1 MHSKNN
7 PMTLALMLCLSACL
21 LAASCTV
28 GPVITANSVSLG
40 GTLMTKSKGY
50 YARYDGPLGKIETGT
65 AETDETVIP
74 GKVANYYGIKAATDG
89 AVALLKTKETT
100 TRVLAREETS
110 RAAAQSAASVE
121 KARIAATP
129 LEEAAETVPA
139 LAPAPVP

>member
-1 MHSKNN
+1 MNSKNN
-7 PMTLALMLCLSACL
+7 PMTLAICLSASL
-21 LAASCTV
+21 LASCTV

-40 GTLMTKSKGY
+40 GTLMTKSKGN

-74 GKVANYYGIKAATDG
+74 GKVANYYGIKAAADG

-110 RAAAQSAASVE
+110 RAATQSAASVE

-139 LAPAPVP
+139 LTPAPAPVP